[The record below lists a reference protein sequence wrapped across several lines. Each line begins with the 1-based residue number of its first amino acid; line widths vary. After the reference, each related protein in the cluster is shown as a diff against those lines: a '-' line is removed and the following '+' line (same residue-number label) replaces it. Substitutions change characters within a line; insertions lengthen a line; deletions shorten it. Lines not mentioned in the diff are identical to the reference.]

1 MIYSSIG
8 DVNDINDICDV
19 DHEQFKPPDTPPQ
32 VWLGVITTLVVTLM
46 FLISMI
52 VVKLIKTNLNTSY
65 DHTHYVIGVIHEQF
79 TPQDTPPKSGW
90 V

>member
-8 DVNDINDICDV
+8 DVNDIHDICDV
-19 DHEQFKPPDTPPQ
+19 DHE
-32 VWLGVITTLVVTLM
+32 
-46 FLISMI
+46 
-52 VVKLIKTNLNTSY
+52 
-65 DHTHYVIGVIHEQF
+65 EF